1 MFRKLLQ
8 TSQIE
13 VDGRILVVHYFELK
27 TARGGR
33 RYSCDIVLDALDRI
47 ILDDDSMTSLQAK
60 MARLVPATLYSR
72 ALASK
77 TPSVAA

>member
-1 MFRKLLQ
+1 MLLH
-8 TSQIE
+8 TGQIE
-13 VDGRILVVHYFELK
+13 VDGRVFVVHFFELK

-33 RYSCDIVLDALDRI
+33 RFSCEIVLDAQDRI
-47 ILDDDSMTSLQAK
+47 ILDDDSMTSLQAR
-60 MARLVPATLYSR
+60 MARLAPATIYSR

>member
-1 MFRKLLQ
+1 MFRTLLQ
-8 TSQIE
+8 TAQIE
-13 VDGRILVVHYFELK
+13 VDGRVLVVHYFELR

-33 RYSCDIVLDALDRI
+33 RVSCEVVLDALDRI
-47 ILDDDSMTSLQAK
+47 ILDDDSLVSLQARL
-60 MARLVPATLYSR
+60 ARFVPATLYSR

>member
-1 MFRKLLQ
+1 MFRTLLQ
-8 TSQIE
+8 TAQIE
-13 VDGRILVVHYFELK
+13 VDGRVLVVHYFELR

-33 RYSCDIVLDALDRI
+33 RVSCEVVLDAVDRI
-47 ILDDDSMTSLQAK
+47 ILDDDSLVSLQARL
-60 MARLVPATLYSR
+60 ARFVPATLYSR